1 MNSQEREVLSRF
13 LQQLTQARV
22 SDKNREAE
30 QLIQLACQQQPDAA
44 YLLVQRALLLE
55 QAHQQA
61 QQQIQQLQ
69 QEISDLQSRNT
80 TPTRGFL
87 DQNAWGNSA
96 PVATPQPLRL
106 APSPMMSSTPAS
118 SGWGG
123 SFLGNV
129 ATTAAGVVAGSFL
142 FQGIESLFGHHH
154 NSSGLFGSNSLDDR
168 PVAIT
173 ENNYTVNEFASRD
186 SNWDDAALS
195 SDNTGNDDLP
205 DWN

>member
-30 QLIQLACQQQPDAA
+30 QLIQQACQQQPDAA

-80 TPTRGFL
+80 APTRGFL
-87 DQNAWGNSA
+87 DQNAWGHS
-96 PVATPQPLRL
+96 PSVTPPPQR
-106 APSPMMSSTPAS
+106 MAS
-118 SGWGG
+118 SPVSNPPSTSGNWGG

-129 ATTAAGVVAGSFL
+129 ASTAAGVVAGSFL

-154 NSSGLFGSNSLDDR
+154 SSSGLFGSNSLDDR

-186 SNWDDAALS
+186 SQWDDAALS